1 MESKF
6 GDLKYDITV
15 YDPALSRDGFS
26 EDGKISSGCLVF
38 VYDAGTKTASTI
50 YGDGARTALAAPIT
64 RAQFATDGK
73 ISFFGPNA
81 SYDIVVCDDK
91 GNTGV
96 YSGVTPNVHS
106 VNLNR
111 TGADKVFVFPMVFNA
126 GGTVVDTGLDLPA
139 KAHVHN
145 VAVEVV
151 TTDSTETVDIG
162 LLASESGGDEDG
174 FIAAMSVASA
184 GFIKPYVTTTGSNE
198 TYVSTAKYGV
208 LMGPVLVGTDVDKD
222 MGQAHGWGHVGDGT
236 AKSITYTPS
245 SSDTF
250 AGYGYVYFKVLR

>member
-1 MESKF
+1 MQSKF
-6 GDLKYDITV
+6 ADNKYDIAI

-26 EDGKISSGCLVF
+26 EDGAITTGVYTF
-38 VYDAGTKTASTI
+38 VYDAGTKTLSTI
-50 YGDGARTALAAPIT
+50 YGDGMRTALANPIT
-64 RAQFATDGK
+64 RAQFATDTRLK
-73 ISFFGPNA
+73 FFGA
-81 SYDIVVCDDK
+81 ASSYDIVVNDDK
-91 GNTGV
+91 GNTGT
-96 YSGVTPNVHS
+96 YPGVTPKVHS

-111 TGADKVFVFPMVFNA
+111 TGADKVFVFPMLFNS

-151 TTDSTETVDIG
+151 TVDATETVDIG
-162 LLASESGGDEDG
+162 ILATESGGDEDG

-184 GFIKPYVTTTGSNE
+184 GFIKPYVTTAGGNE

-245 SSDTF
+245 TSDTF